1 MRKITRFLSLLVLLL
16 TAATGAWAQSAA
28 THVVTQ
34 ATVNDIFSG
43 AGYTLGNA
51 VKAGDVLDFQGTI
64 DIDHSLVINK
74 PVSIISSSNPNA
86 VVKLNSASNTET
98 PVNGDP
104 GRAFVIN
111 KAGSGTT
118 VQGIRIENTQTWLY
132 NTSNVT
138 FTGVTMW
145 VEEATVGSG
154 VGNVAIRYSDDI
166 TFDGCTV
173 YTKNS
178 GGSSACTL
186 TGSHDC
192 TFRNSRFEKEGNVG
206 NPLFIGNPSNVN
218 DKPADYTLN
227 NDNISVIN
235 CTITA
240 ESSGAISK
248 FQIMGGLRHRIENCT
263 VNIAT
268 GISSNVTKPEDR
280 LVIRNNT
287 FMIPASVT
295 FPNYSTVEG
304 NTVTVNDATG
314 KVSPFVTFN
323 QGTTATNNT
332 ITVTTTGTGT
342 TKVNVR
348 KGATLTGNT
357 INNNVEVS
365 SNSNDFVGSTIT
377 GNTINGTVTFAS
389 NSKNN
394 TLTRNVIT
402 STGDYA
408 VVMASTADA
417 NNIVR
422 YNTLIAATKKGDEAV
437 NPSTGTG
444 NTISNNSNIAL
455 MLADGTK
462 DAAKWTAT
470 VGEGDAQPLPV
481 AGLNE
486 GDAVTLTY
494 GGRLKVKSVTATT
507 DAEPTPLTIEAVT
520 PGTIVVTFNNT
531 TSDACNG
538 MKYSLDG
545 GLTKTEITSTTTIE
559 GLKAGDKVQF
569 YGNGKETQVY
579 GGKTVVSIQGTG
591 DGFQTKVY
599 GNIMSL
605 LDETGFAT
613 KTDLPE
619 ADYVFFGLFKNNTT
633 LTDASELLL
642 PATTL
647 TNACYQQMFDGCTN
661 LTKAPKLPAMT
672 LADGCY
678 AYMFSGCQL
687 LTAAPKLPATT
698 LDISC
703 YYCMFNGCTSLTSA
717 YVKAAYTGVNAE
729 CASMFDGCTADG
741 AVLHTTPDNK
751 ARWEA
756 KMGSGKEWP
765 TWSVADDWQE

>member
-16 TAATGAWAQSAA
+16 TAATGAWAQSAT

-43 AGYTLGNA
+43 AGYTLGDA
-51 VKAGDVLDFQGTI
+51 VKAGDVLDFQGII

-74 PVSIISSSNPNA
+74 LVNIISSSNPNA

-154 VGNVAIRYSDDI
+154 VGNVAIRYSDNI

-248 FQIMGGLRHRIENCT
+248 FQIMGGLRHHIENCT

-268 GISSNVTKPEDR
+268 GISSNVTKPEDG

-287 FMIPASVT
+287 FITPASVT

-365 SNSNDFVGSTIT
+365 SNSSDYTGSTIT

-462 DAAKWTAT
+462 DAANWTAT
-470 VGEGDAQPLPV
+470 VGEGDAQSLPV

-569 YGNGKETQVY
+569 YGIGTSNTSY
-579 GGKTVVSIQGTG
+579 GYDPEVKISGGTAEV
-591 DGFQTKVY
+591 KVY

-613 KTDLPE
+613 KTDLPN
-619 ADYVFFGLFKNNTT
+619 ANYVFYELFRENAT
-633 LTDASELLL
+633 LIDASELLL
-642 PATTL
+642 PAATL
-647 TNACYQQMFDGCTN
+647 TFGCYQQMFEGCTN
-661 LTKAPKLPAMT
+661 LTKAPKLPAAT

-678 AYMFSGCQL
+678 SGMFYGCIS
-687 LTAAPKLPATT
+687 LTTAPKLPATT
-698 LDISC
+698 LALEC
-703 YYCMFNGCTSLTSA
+703 YNLMFFGCTSLTNA
-717 YVKAAYTGVNAE
+717 YVKAAYEDYNNE
-729 CASMFDGCTADG
+729 CASMFNGSTATG
-741 AVLHTTPDNK
+741 AVLHTTPGSK
-751 ARWEA
+751 ASWEA
-756 KMGSGKEWP
+756 KMGTDKEWENW
-765 TWSVADDWQE
+765 TVAGDWQE